1 MPSPPSNGSIRSQSW
16 LIAAIAFIGG
26 VGGGVVFP
34 ILPLVG
40 MDLGISGFMV
50 GLILSANRITRL
62 GFNPVTGSILDRFG
76 ARWPVAAGM
85 LIEALGTFAFSYALN
100 ADSPA
105 VWFLAGRV
113 IWGVGSSLLL
123 VGTLSAVMA
132 IAPVGRRGSM
142 VARVRTSISL
152 GLPAGLVIGGLIADR
167 ASPNA
172 AFIVAGVLGVAGAV
186 AAAAVLPRNARPQ
199 KPQVAESAEESPKPE
214 GWRTL
219 FRMPVLHMVWGTNAL
234 MFFAMSGV
242 LLATVAVVV
251 KQRSLFVFGLG
262 AAGSAGLF
270 MAVMMA
276 ARASAALAAGSY
288 LDRAT
293 SRTSLLLPAMLMLAV
308 GFVVL
313 GFSNNPVLAAVALLL
328 VGAGSGGLTIPL
340 LTVLGD
346 VSPRELHGRSLS
358 VYQWSS
364 DFGGAV
370 GPAAGLELGHA
381 VGYEMT
387 YLVVGLAMLA
397 MVVPLRLLIARHR

>member
-1 MPSPPSNGSIRSQSW
+1 MPSTASNGNVRSQSW

-40 MDLGISGFMV
+40 IDLGISGFMV

-62 GFNPVTGSILDRFG
+62 AFNPVTGSLLDRFG
-76 ARWPVAAGM
+76 ARWPVAAG
-85 LIEALGTFAFSYALN
+85 LAISAIGTFAFSVALM
-100 ADSPA
+100 ADHPA
-105 VWFLAGRV
+105 AWFLAGRI

-123 VGTLSAVMA
+123 VGTMTAVMA
-132 IAPVGRRGSM
+132 IAPVEKRGSM

-167 ASPNA
+167 VSPNA
-172 AFIVAGVLGVAGAV
+172 AFIVAGVLGVAGAIAAIV
-186 AAAAVLPRNARPQ
+186 ALPRDARSQ
-199 KPQVAESAEESPKPE
+199 KPAEPQAGDAADRE

-251 KQRSLFVFGLG
+251 KQRSLFIFDLG

-293 SRTSLLLPAMLMLAV
+293 SRTSLLLPSMLLLAA
-308 GFVVL
+308 GFVLL
-313 GFSNNPVLAAVALLL
+313 GFADNAPLAALSLLL
-328 VGAGSGGLTIPL
+328 VGGGSGGLTIPL

-397 MVVPLRLLIARHR
+397 MVVPLRVLIARHR